1 MAVRPDVV
9 LPEDAVSE
17 AVPAIGRLP
26 GRMRHLIGRAMADYH
41 MLAEGDRV
49 LLAVSGGLD
58 SLLLA
63 WILAAWRTMAPITY
77 QLDAAHVDLAPDAAG
92 PGPRARTVR
101 DKLARMGIAC
111 RIVAAGSTAPQ
122 PACHL
127 CARVRR
133 KRLFDLAAAGGFGK
147 LALGHHRDDL
157 VETLLLNLCYSGNIS
172 TMVPRQD
179 LFDGRLALIRPL
191 AYVERRQ
198 LEELAAVLGIE
209 PEPSCCPVGEATR
222 RRTVR
227 HLLADIYQ
235 EVPQARDN
243 IFAALSHVR
252 QDYLLRPMADWTRTS

>member
-1 MAVRPDVV
+1 
-9 LPEDAVSE
+9 
-17 AVPAIGRLP
+17 
-26 GRMRHLIGRAMADYH
+26 MRHLIGRAMADYH
-41 MLAEGDRV
+41 MLADGDRV

-63 WILAAWRTMAPITY
+63 WILAAWQPMAPICY
-77 QLDAAHVDLAPDAAG
+77 HVEAAHVDLAPDALG
-92 PGPRARTVR
+92 PGPRALAVR
-101 DKLARMGIAC
+101 DQLARMGLPC
-111 RIVAAGSTAPQ
+111 RIVAVDSTAPQ

-133 KRLFDLAAAGGFGK
+133 KRLFDLAAAGHFGK

-157 VETLLLNLCYSGNIS
+157 VETLLLNLLYSGNIS

-179 LFDGRLALIRPL
+179 LFHGRLALIRPL

-198 LEELAAVLGIE
+198 LEELAAALGIV
-209 PEPSCCPVGEATR
+209 PEPSCCPVGEETQ

-227 HLLADIYQ
+227 RLLADISQ
-235 EVPQARDN
+235 QIPRARNN

-252 QDYLLRPMADWTRTS
+252 QDYLLRPSGDGAQ